1 MGGHNE
7 GIFQFSKD
15 SRGDLPPRLARCVPV
30 FKIYLKTAN
39 KLMKFAHIKNYIQN
53 QRSMYTLDLPQMF
66 NQADRTSITIKL

>member
-7 GIFQFSKD
+7 GIFQFSKE
-15 SRGDLPPRLARCVPV
+15 SRGDLPPRLARCVRFQNIPEN
-30 FKIYLKTAN
+30 AN

-53 QRSMYTLDLPQMF
+53 QRSIYTLDLPQMY